1 MKIISLV
8 VCARLSKI
16 NLMHL
21 LWGLS
26 LFSFFIFIFLKLSYN
41 NARNKKL
48 SKFSLN
54 IVARKGTVAQLVV
67 EWLLTVMN

>member
-8 VCARLSKI
+8 VCAHLSKI
-16 NLMHL
+16 NLMHF

-26 LFSFFIFIFLKLSYN
+26 LFSFFIFIFFKLSYS
-41 NARNKKL
+41 NARDKKL

-54 IVARKGTVAQLVV
+54 IASRKGTVTQLVV
-67 EWLLTVMN
+67 E